1 MRIVA
6 LFLTVLL
13 TAFVA
18 GCGTDGP
25 KGKYKNE
32 DRPQRRGPKG

>member
-1 MRIVA
+1 MRVVA
-6 LFLTVLL
+6 LLLTVLL
-13 TAFVA
+13 TAFAA

-32 DRPQRRGPKG
+32 DRPQRSDPKG